1 MAVGLLY
8 RRHHM
13 SRGYIAIPVF
23 VLIAFSILFF
33 SHYFVYFSLAYFFSI
48 ASAFRRDALAA
59 TFFLLPSIFIT
70 SSILAHWSD
79 NLVSRA
85 VYFCSGLWLGVV
97 LTLILTFLVA
107 WGTWGTVRLFTHSP
121 SRLIFGG
128 AAVAFAAVY
137 SAYGLWNAY
146 HPRVRRLT
154 VRIRNL
160 PPAWRGRKVV
170 QLTDVHL
177 GYILRAGFA
186 ARLVAM
192 ANGEK
197 PDLVAITGD
206 LFDGGD
212 GRLKEF
218 IAPLNALRAPL
229 GVYFV
234 TGNHETYLGVERA
247 YNALRTTRVQ
257 ILADQRVEIDGLQ
270 LIGISY
276 PERGHSLDLG
286 RAVAGLPG
294 YNPVLPSILLY
305 HSPTHI
311 AQAKEAGINLQL
323 SGHAHHGQIFP
334 IQFISRLVYGKY
346 YHGLHVEGDY
356 TLYAS
361 SGAGTW
367 GPTMRTG
374 NHPEIVVIRLQ

>member
-1 MAVGLLY
+1 
-8 RRHHM
+8 M

-23 VLIAFSILFF
+23 VLIAFSILSF
-33 SHYFVYFSLAYFFSI
+33 SHYFIYFSFAYFFGI
-48 ASAFRRDALAA
+48 ASGAGRDALAA
-59 TFFLLPSIFIT
+59 SLFLLPAIFIV
-70 SSILAHWSD
+70 SSILARWSD

-85 VYFCSGLWLGVV
+85 VYFCSGLWLGVG
-97 LTLILTFLVA
+97 LTLILTFAIGWAA
-107 WGTWGTVRLFTHSP
+107 WGTVKLFTHSP
-121 SRLIFGG
+121 SRTIFGW
-128 AAVAFAAVY
+128 AAVGLAGLY
-137 SAYGLWNAY
+137 SAYGVWNAY
-146 HPRVRRLT
+146 HPRTRRLA
-154 VRIRNL
+154 VQIAGL

-170 QLTDVHL
+170 QLSDVHL

-192 ANGEK
+192 ANAEN

-212 GRLKEF
+212 GKLAEF

-229 GVYFV
+229 GTYFV

-247 YNALRTTRVQ
+247 YAALRTTPVRV
-257 ILADQRVEIDGLQ
+257 LADQRVEIEGLQ
-270 LIGISY
+270 LLGISY
-276 PERGHSLDLG
+276 PERGHSLEIG
-286 RAVAGLPG
+286 QAVAGLPG
-294 YNPVLPSILLY
+294 FNPALPSILLY

-311 AQAKEAGINLQL
+311 AQAKAVGINLQL

-367 GPTMRTG
+367 GPTLRTG
-374 NHPEIVVIRLQ
+374 NHPEIVVIRLE

>member
-1 MAVGLLY
+1 MAIGLLLGF
-8 RRHHM
+8 HHM

-48 ASAFRRDALAA
+48 ASAARRDALAA
-59 TFFLLPSIFIT
+59 ILFFLPSIFIA

-85 VYFCSGLWLGVV
+85 VYFCSGLWLGVG
-97 LTLILTFLVA
+97 LTLILTFAIAWGA
-107 WGTWGTVRLFTHSP
+107 WGTVKLFTHSP
-121 SRLIFGG
+121 SSKIFGW
-128 AAVAFAAVY
+128 AAVSLAGVY

-154 VRIRNL
+154 VWIKNL

-192 ANGEK
+192 ANAEK

-218 IAPLNALRAPL
+218 VAPLNSLRAPL

-247 YNALRTTRVQ
+247 YEALRTTQVQ

-276 PERGHSLDLG
+276 PERGHSLDMG
-286 RAVAGLPG
+286 RAVADLPG
-294 YNPVLPSILLY
+294 YNPALPSILLY

-361 SGAGTW
+361 SSAGTW

-374 NHPEIVVIRLQ
+374 NHPEIVVIRLE

>member
-1 MAVGLLY
+1 
-8 RRHHM
+8 M
-13 SRGYIAIPVF
+13 SRSYIAIPVF
-23 VLIAFSILFF
+23 VLIAFAILFF

-48 ASAFRRDALAA
+48 ASAARRDALAA
-59 TFFLLPSIFIT
+59 MLLLLPAIFIA
-70 SSILAHWSD
+70 SSILAHWGDS
-79 NLVSRA
+79 LLLRA
-85 VYFCSGLWLGVV
+85 VYFCSGLWLGVG
-97 LTLILTFLVA
+97 LTLIVTFAIVWGA
-107 WGTWGTVRLFTHSP
+107 WGITKLFTHSP
-121 SRLIFGG
+121 NRVVFGW
-128 AAVAFAAVY
+128 AALAVAGMY
-137 SAYGLWNAY
+137 SAYGVWNAY
-146 HPRVRRLT
+146 HPRVQHLT
-154 VRIRNL
+154 VRIKNL

-177 GYILRAGFA
+177 GQILRSAFA

-192 ANGEK
+192 SNAEN
-197 PDLVAITGD
+197 PDLVVITGD

-212 GRLKEF
+212 GRLTEF
-218 IAPLNALRAPL
+218 VAPLNALRAPL
-229 GVYFV
+229 GTYFV

-247 YNALRTTRVQ
+247 YTALATTQVR
-257 ILADQRVEIDGLQ
+257 ILANQRVEIDGLQ

-276 PERGHSLDLG
+276 PERGHPLDL
-286 RAVAGLPG
+286 RRSVAELPG
-294 YNPVLPSILLY
+294 FNPALPAILLY

-311 AQAKEAGINLQL
+311 AEAREAGISLQL

-346 YHGLHVEGDY
+346 YHGLHVAGDY

-374 NHPEIVVIRLQ
+374 NHPEIVVIRLE

>member
-1 MAVGLLY
+1 
-8 RRHHM
+8 M
-13 SRGYIAIPVF
+13 SRSYIVIPVF

-33 SHYFVYFSLAYFFSI
+33 SHYFIYFSVAYFFHI
-48 ASAFRRDALAA
+48 ATSARRDALAGVL
-59 TFFLLPSIFIT
+59 FLLPTIFIA

-85 VYFCSGLWLGVV
+85 VYFCSGLWLGVG
-97 LTLILTFLVA
+97 LTLILTFAISWLA
-107 WGTWGTVRLFTHSP
+107 WGAVKLFARSP
-121 SRLIFGG
+121 SRLVFGW
-128 AAVAFAAVY
+128 AAVALAGLY

-154 VRIRNL
+154 VRIKNL
-160 PPAWRGRKVV
+160 SPAWRGRTVV
-170 QLTDVHL
+170 QLSDVHL

-186 ARLVAM
+186 SRLVAM
-192 ANGEK
+192 ANAEN

-212 GRLKEF
+212 GRLTEF
-218 IAPLNALRAPL
+218 VAPLNDLRAPL
-229 GVYFV
+229 GTFFV

-247 YNALRTTRVQ
+247 YAALRTTQVQ
-257 ILADQRVEIDGLQ
+257 ILSDQRVEIDGLQ
-270 LIGISY
+270 LIGVSY
-276 PERGHSLDLG
+276 PERGHSLDLV
-286 RAVAGLPG
+286 RTVTELPG
-294 YNPVLPSILLY
+294 FNPALPSILLY

-311 AQAKEAGINLQL
+311 AQSKKAGINLQL

-346 YHGLHVEGDY
+346 YHGLHTEGDY

-361 SGAGTW
+361 SGAGVW

-374 NHPEIVVIRLQ
+374 NHPEIVVIRLE